1 MQLSRIPK
9 TSDQLGRYY
18 TAQGVAGLLIQSMAI
33 QAPQT
38 VIELGVGDGAL
49 LREASQHWG
58 SAKFITV
65 DIDECAKANLPP
77 NISSELI
84 QHHTGDALDFALDKK
99 LGIDFGSVDSA
110 VCNPPYV
117 LPRWRKHFGDIL
129 EEAGLQSIL
138 PRFGCIP
145 AEVLFIAQNLRL
157 LKNGGKLGLILPDG
171 IIAGEKFSALRDA
184 LTTTH
189 RIERVIE
196 LPRRIFQN
204 TDAKAHIMVLS
215 KNIVP
220 DETIKIQKL
229 DTCGVLS
236 KIIEL
241 PLEQASTRLDYS
253 YLSAVRAKSTKT
265 TFNIREVV
273 KLLRRGTFSSAE
285 RKTSDLTILHT
296 TDFTTERLT
305 VPRRFTTSKS
315 ILAKGNF
322 VYAQKGDILIGRV
335 GRNLNQKIWRV
346 TTGFVLISDCVLML
360 RIDPIYAD
368 SVFEFLTSTD
378 GRECLAG
385 ISHGVGASFI
395 TTDALLSLSI
405 NSKSYQRTSIR

>member
-33 QAPQT
+33 DAPQT

-49 LREASQHWG
+49 LREASQQWA

-65 DIDECAKANLPP
+65 DIDECAKQNLPSH
-77 NISSELI
+77 ISSALI
-84 QHHTGDALDFALDKK
+84 QHHTGDALEYALDKK
-99 LGIDFGSVDSA
+99 LGIDFGSIDSA

-117 LPRWRKHFGDIL
+117 LPKWRKHFGDIL
-129 EEAGLQSIL
+129 EEAGLHSIL
-138 PRFGCIP
+138 PKFGCVP
-145 AEVLFIAQNLRL
+145 AEVLFIAQNLRF

-171 IIAGEKFSALRDA
+171 IIAGEKLANLRKA

-204 TDAKAHIMVLS
+204 TDAKAHIMVIS
-215 KNIVP
+215 KNTLSE
-220 DETIKIQKL
+220 ETIKIQKL
-229 DTCGVLS
+229 NAYGKLS
-236 KIIEL
+236 KTIEL
-241 PLEQASTRLDYS
+241 PLDKASIRLDYS
-253 YLSAVRAKSTKT
+253 YLSALRTKSTKK
-265 TFNIREVV
+265 TFAIRDVTQ
-273 KLLRRGTFSSAE
+273 LLKRGTFSSIQ
-285 RKTSDLTILHT
+285 RKNLDLKILHT
-296 TDFTTERLT
+296 TDFTNERLT
-305 VPRRFTTSKS
+305 VPRKFITKKTETTT
-315 ILAKGNF
+315 GNF
-322 VYAQKGDILIGRV
+322 IFAQKGDILIGRV

-346 TTGFVLISDCVLML
+346 TTGSVIISDCIFLL

-368 SVFEFLTSTD
+368 RVFDFLISAN

-385 ISHGVGASFI
+385 IAHGVGASFI
-395 TTDALLSLSI
+395 TTDALLDISI
-405 NSKSYQRTSIR
+405 S